1 MKVAFFLTLK
11 EEVVYLPLAA
21 TMRQALE
28 RMEYHR
34 YSAVPI
40 LDPAG
45 RYVGTLTEGDLLWK
59 MKHGQGMTFA
69 QTESYRLADVPR
81 HVVNHPVHIDAE
93 MEELLSRA
101 TDQNFVPVVDSRDVF
116 IGIVRRR
123 DLIQYCLRLVQ
134 EKRDV
139 RLTALP
145 GRPLGLNAGL
155 NAGLN
160 GDLVGVPLGGPQEA
174 SLSVLP
180 ASQGISS
187 AAVSV
192 PDLI

>member
-11 EEVVYLPLAA
+11 EEVVYLSLDA

-40 LDPAG
+40 LDQAG

-59 MKHGQGMTFA
+59 MKHTPGLTFA
-69 QTESYRLADVPR
+69 QTETYRLADVPR

-93 MEELLSRA
+93 MEELLSKA

-134 EKRDV
+134 EQRGLRPD
-139 RLTALP
+139 AMLP
-145 GRPLGLNAGL
+145 GSAG
-155 NAGLN
+155 AGSAAASYP
-160 GDLVGVPLGGPQEA
+160 DLV
-174 SLSVLP
+174 
-180 ASQGISS
+180 
-187 AAVSV
+187 
-192 PDLI
+192 